1 MQHEH
6 LFLDILTPRS
16 PDAWNPFQYSCLGNL
31 MDKGAWWAMATVHGV
46 ARVGHHRVAKP
57 PGADPAWHCFSPE
70 HVGSCPCSGL
80 EFKPLRWGDGWKYTI
95 PGAQGFQAVR
105 CRANSQLLVIKAP
118 HPWKRLEFT
127 CINFMSAH
135 VLLWYRLPLSCRPF
149 PPSSCG
155 APICKQLLTV
165 PGSHRDPELQLP
177 TPSFPENALCKRH
190 TPFRSKK
197 GPGDG

>member
-1 MQHEH
+1 
-6 LFLDILTPRS
+6 
-16 PDAWNPFQYSCLGNL
+16 

-118 HPWKRLEFT
+118 HPWKRL
-127 CINFMSAH
+127 S
-135 VLLWYRLPLSCRPF
+135 L
-149 PPSSCG
+149 
-155 APICKQLLTV
+155 
-165 PGSHRDPELQLP
+165 
-177 TPSFPENALCKRH
+177 ALEDVGEGGMYNLCN
-190 TPFRSKK
+190 TITIIPY
-197 GPGDG
+197 GYLN